1 MVEMCMYICQNMMS
15 YLEKISVNITPELA

>member
-1 MVEMCMYICQNMMS
+1 MAEMCMYICQNMMF